1 MKEEDPNSK
10 RITLSNEEDEFV
22 EYIDEN
28 LFGARADP

>member
-1 MKEEDPNSK
+1 MKEEIDPNSK

-28 LFGARADP
+28 LF